1 MGTFFLILYYAP
13 NLPTGKSGDLGYPPE
28 IGICDMIYVGY
39 ATPLADANTFLRFIL
54 NPRRPEGSP
63 VPMLSTPV
71 EEISDQEAMK
81 L

>member
-1 MGTFFLILYYAP
+1 
-13 NLPTGKSGDLGYPPE
+13 
-28 IGICDMIYVGY
+28 MIYVGY

-63 VPMLSTPV
+63 VPKLSVTA

-81 L
+81 LYRYIISVLEKPGRK